1 MIDLW
6 VVRHGEPLSNW
17 GQETDPGLS
26 PLGKVQAASILDRLP
41 DLQCQNIVSSPKMR
55 AQETAGPLLTNTSN
69 TLSIQNAIR
78 ELPSNNIPSDQRPEW
93 LQRTLRSNWSE
104 VDSEIDLW
112 RKQIWLWAMRLT
124 QPTIAFSH
132 FVVINALKS
141 FDNPAG
147 PVTQLLPDHA
157 SINHFQVND
166 SCIRWL
172 STDRSLRTEV
182 LS

>member
-6 VVRHGEPLSNW
+6 VVRHGEPLSDW
-17 GQETDPGLS
+17 GQQADPGLS
-26 PLGKVQAASILDRLP
+26 DLGQAQAASTLDHLAA
-41 DLQCQNIVSSPKMR
+41 LNYQNIVSSPKQR
-55 AQETAGPLLTNTSN
+55 ARETAIPLLAATSN
-69 TLSIQNAIR
+69 QLSIQNEIR
-78 ELPSNNIPSDQRPEW
+78 ELPSSNIPSQQRPEW
-93 LQRTLRSNWSE
+93 LQRTLRSTWPE
-104 VDSEIDLW
+104 VSDEIQVW
-112 RKQIWLWAMRLT
+112 RNQIWDWALRLT
-124 QPTIAFSH
+124 EPTIAFSH

-141 FDNPAG
+141 FDNPSG

-157 SINHFQVND
+157 SISHFQITD